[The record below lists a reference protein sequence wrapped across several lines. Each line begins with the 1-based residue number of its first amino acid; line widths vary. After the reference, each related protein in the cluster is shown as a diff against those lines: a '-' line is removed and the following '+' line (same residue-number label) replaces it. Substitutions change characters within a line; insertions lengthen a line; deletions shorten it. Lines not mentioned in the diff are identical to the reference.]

1 MQARQEPMTREEV
14 AKAWFDDEYV
24 PVIETLREADLLGD
38 GSETEAYI
46 RVVTLRFLT
55 LGTHEWTEEVLERL
69 RGEIRRPS
77 RDDDTMVRRLR
88 KELR

>member
-1 MQARQEPMTREEV
+1 MTREEV
-14 AKAWFDDEYV
+14 AEAWFQDEYL
-24 PVIETLREADLLGD
+24 PVIEMLREADLLGQ
-38 GSETEAYI
+38 GTETEAYI
-46 RVVTLRFLT
+46 RVSALRFLT
-55 LGTHEWTEEVLERL
+55 LGTHEWTDEVIERL